1 MPRYLIPAAKL
12 GVVLLAAT
20 VLGLAVAMGVAMLG
34 HEVLVFRYGEDLAP
48 IDDTLPMFVAVACA
62 YLSGIV
68 AGLLALFVG
77 WRRFAR
83 RPKSGRAVPP
93 G

>member
-1 MPRYLIPAAKL
+1 MSHYLIPAARF
-12 GVVLLAAT
+12 GVVVLAAT

-34 HEVLVFRYGEDLAP
+34 HEVLVLRYGEDLAP

-62 YLSGIV
+62 YLAGIV
-68 AGLLALFVG
+68 SGLLTLVVG
-77 WRRFAR
+77 WRRFVR
-83 RPKSGRAVPP
+83 RSRSRRAE